1 MLTEKLKRWQNLQR
15 EADRLARETEVLRL
29 LQTVE
34 VDVDDAVIA
43 RFTVPRTDWRR
54 VVEWMKRVSRT
65 MSEGSST
72 RRGSL
77 MSREIE
83 MSEAHIYERGTKSK

>member
-43 RFTVPRTDWRR
+43 RFTVPNTNWRR
-54 VVEWMKRVSRT
+54 VVDEAGIPDDVRKKFYTQGKPYVSLR
-65 MSEGSST
+65 
-72 RRGSL
+72 L
-77 MSREIE
+77 
-83 MSEAHIYERGTKSK
+83 K